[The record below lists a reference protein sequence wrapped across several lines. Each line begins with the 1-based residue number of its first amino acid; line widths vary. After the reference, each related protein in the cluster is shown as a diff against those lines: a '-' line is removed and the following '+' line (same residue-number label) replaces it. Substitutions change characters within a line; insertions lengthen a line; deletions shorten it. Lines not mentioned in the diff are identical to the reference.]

1 MRSCTDASLRSRER
15 TSGKNLGYL
24 EHTRSTGGS
33 QRRVHTVHGPRK
45 RGGSRYRVGAHGKV
59 FFSINRVAATRLR
72 RHTPAPAPPLSLLPP
87 QSLVYEPPHATSRT
101 ARQVSA
107 ARRAAKA
114 LSHTAQ
120 TAKLLKEV
128 VDTDDSWKGL
138 YMDYLEKRRR
148 KEVRQLLT
156 NLIADKEA
164 PILGKHHTLKQWLD
178 ELDDGKCQ
186 HEEIR
191 AKVTQLFPVGKGAER
206 VAKAQRCAEQ
216 GTSRFA
222 RRCR

>member
-1 MRSCTDASLRSRER
+1 MSLLTLPPELLA
-15 TSGKNLGYL
+15 KVVAHLGSAAL
-24 EHTRSTGGS
+24 FAD
-33 QRRVHTVHGPRK
+33 P
-45 RGGSRYRVGAHGKV
+45 
-59 FFSINRVAATRLR
+59 ATRVI
-72 RHTPAPAPPLSLLPP
+72 T
-87 QSLVYEPPHATSRT
+87 
-101 ARQVSA
+101 VSA

-216 GTSRFA
+216 EGRRDASAYA
-222 RRCR
+222 RRR